1 MRRVLVCDDVVD
13 ETGDGLNLV
22 DQFGEFLGLFVA
34 QDSKSLVGAVCV
46 EMVQGAKWVEAMAGN
61 DVRVAERASFHG
73 GREEGARV
81 EDGGMMKEI
90 VSEVICLTL
99 GEEAD
104 VIGGS
109 VVEDGG

>member
-1 MRRVLVCDDVVD
+1 VCDDVVD
-13 ETGDGLNLV
+13 ETGDGLNLL

-73 GREEGARV
+73 GREEGAGV
-81 EDGGMMKEI
+81 EYGGVMEEI

-109 VVEDGG
+109 VVEDGGKGW